1 MIHGHGDHGMGITMT
16 SPVIRTRNRHDRD
29 TDCRVFES
37 PIAPQALAMF
47 LDLLRS
53 AHGPNLL
60 RMKGIVRFPTIR
72 RGPWCCMR
80 CKA

>member
-1 MIHGHGDHGMGITMT
+1 M
-16 SPVIRTRNRHDRD
+16 
-29 TDCRVFES
+29 VFES

-53 AHGPNLL
+53 AHGPRLL
-60 RMKGIVRFPTIR
+60 RMKGIVKLRTIR
-72 RGPWCCMR
+72 RGRWCCTR